1 MSETRTPV
9 TPLEER
15 LEYTFSDPAL
25 LREAMTHSTYANEN
39 RDGGGHNERLEFVG
53 DAVLD
58 VLVARQL
65 FVAYPEAP
73 EGELSRRRARVVRK
87 DALAAQATALELE
100 GELQVGQGQRTLEGG
115 LTKSLLA
122 DAYEALVGAVY
133 LDGDFAA
140 VEATFGAAMAAS
152 IERATDTLDFKTEL
166 QQRCHV
172 MGASV
177 PEYRVLE
184 IEGPDHARVFTCGVW
199 IDDQP
204 MGVGKDTS
212 KKSAEQIAAKQAIES
227 LPEPSKTN
235 DAKGESS

>member
-1 MSETRTPV
+1 MSEVRTTV

-15 LEYTFSDPAL
+15 LGYTFAEPSL

-58 VLVARQL
+58 VLVAQQL

-73 EGELSRRRARVVRK
+73 EGELSRRRARVVRR

-100 GELQVGQGQRTLEGG
+100 GELRVGQGQRTLEGG
-115 LTKSLLA
+115 ITKSLLA

-133 LDGDFAA
+133 LDGGFGA
-140 VEATFGAAMAAS
+140 VEATFGEAMEAS

-166 QQRCHV
+166 QQRCHRV
-172 MGASV
+172 GASV

-184 IEGPDHARVFTCGVW
+184 VEGPDHARVFTCGVW
-199 IDDQP
+199 IDDMQR
-204 MGVGKDTS
+204 GVGKDTS
-212 KKSAEQIAAKQAIES
+212 KKSAEQIAAKQAMES

-235 DAKGESS
+235 DAKGEAS